1 MNLIT
6 HCLTAMKHINGIRS
20 LIGVG
25 TLIRAR
31 AHSVLYLHDTFIV
44 TLHLDAFRRERDIT
58 KFDWPFTPY
67 HSSSARFSTQ
77 VGSVLHNILLLL
89 QPGHGKITRFRVYRT

>member
-1 MNLIT
+1 ME
-6 HCLTAMKHINGIRS
+6 HVNGIRS
-20 LIGVG
+20 LIRIGRHKPPHPFSA
-25 TLIRAR
+25 LPPRHYNI
-31 AHSVLYLHDTFIV
+31 

-58 KFDWPFTPY
+58 RFDWPFTPY

-89 QPGHGKITRFRVYRT
+89 QPGHGKITRFRVYRI

>member
-1 MNLIT
+1 MKLIS
-6 HCLTAMKHINGIRS
+6 HSLTATKHVYGIRR

-25 TLIRAR
+25 KRVCPL

-58 KFDWPFTPY
+58 EFDWPFTPY
-67 HSSSARFSTQ
+67 HNSSPRFSTQ
-77 VGSVLHNILLLL
+77 VGSVLHIILLML
-89 QPGHGKITRFRVYRT
+89 QPGHGKITRFRVYRI

>member
-1 MNLIT
+1 MNLIIHSHT
-6 HCLTAMKHINGIRS
+6 PMKHVNGIRS
-20 LIGVG
+20 LIELVG
-25 TLIRAR
+25 INPRI
-31 AHSVLYLHDTFIV
+31 HSVLYLHDTPLI

-58 KFDWPFTPY
+58 EFDWPFTPY

>member
-6 HCLTAMKHINGIRS
+6 HSLTAMKHINGIRS
-20 LIGVG
+20 LTGVG
-25 TLIRAR
+25 KHKPPSPISALPPRYYNI
-31 AHSVLYLHDTFIV
+31 

-58 KFDWPFTPY
+58 EFDWPFTPY

-77 VGSVLHNILLLL
+77 VGSVLHFILLKL
-89 QPGHGKITRFRVYRT
+89 QPGHSKITRFRVYRT